1 MSFRKFYS
9 LFRFLKKIFVFRIL
23 LIFLI
28 SVSFLLCPLSVS
40 AQYKY
45 TSVKKYFPNQIEQ
58 KGISPDISYSDS
70 TKKKQAGYKYL
81 VRTPPKFT
89 LQVSGGFNLGFA
101 ELSSNYADVFDA
113 QQFALGENFGV
124 RYGFGASAIG
134 KFTINDKGNMRF
146 IVTSGYNFFSS
157 ELFSKNS
164 AFGKVKYNMV
174 SIGAGIENNFNPKY
188 IFRPYIA
195 FEADL
200 NMISGSASIITDT
213 STVDVNIKNSFRI
226 GYAVH
231 AGFEYLINNK
241 YGINIGAK
249 LTNANQVLKQSKDE
263 GSSTDI
269 FLRDKRVNPKILLSG
284 FKNFVFVTFYI
295 GVDIFFGI
303 RNQWFKV

>member
-1 MSFRKFYS
+1 MNFSKLYS
-9 LFRFLKKIFVFRIL
+9 LITSLNRILSFRIL
-23 LIFLI
+23 PVLLLAM
-28 SVSFLLCPLSVS
+28 SFLFIPHNTS
-40 AQYKY
+40 AQYKL
-45 TSVKKYFPNQIEQ
+45 SSFKNFFQRSIEQ
-58 KGISPDISYSDS
+58 KHFLADS
-70 TKKKQAGYKYL
+70 VFNDSAKKKPIEYKYL

-89 LQVSGGFNLGFA
+89 LQFSAGFNLGFA

-113 QQFALGENFGV
+113 QQFSLGENFGV
-124 RYGFGASAIG
+124 RYGLGAEAIG

-146 IVTSGYNFFSS
+146 IVTSGYNYFSS
-157 ELFSKNS
+157 EFLSKQS
-164 AFGKVKYNMV
+164 PFGRVKYNMF
-174 SIGAGIENNFNPKY
+174 SIGAGIENNFNPKF

-200 NMISGSASIITDT
+200 NMISGNATIITDT
-213 STVDVNIKNSFRI
+213 NVIDIRFKNTFRI

-231 AGFEYLINNK
+231 AGFEYLISNK

-269 FLRDKRVNPKILLSG
+269 FLRDKRVNPKLLLSG
-284 FKNFVFVTFYI
+284 YKNFTFVSFYV
-295 GVDIFFGI
+295 GVDIYFGI

>member
-1 MSFRKFYS
+1 MNSGKFYF
-9 LFRFLKKIFVFRIL
+9 LFYFLNKIFVFRT
-23 LIFLI
+23 FLI
-28 SVSFLLCPLSVS
+28 PLILISFLLSPQPVS

-45 TSVKKYFPNQIEQ
+45 SSVKKYFFNQIE
-58 KGISPDISYSDS
+58 KNHVFTNTAYNDT

-89 LQVSGGFNLGFA
+89 LQFSGGLNLGFA

-134 KFTINDKGNMRF
+134 KFTLNDKGNMRF
-146 IVTSGYNFFSS
+146 ITTAGYNFFSS
-157 ELFSKNS
+157 ELLSKKS
-164 AFGKVKYNMV
+164 AFGKVKYNLF

-188 IFRPYIA
+188 KFRPYIA

-200 NMISGSASIITDT
+200 NMISGSAEIITDT
-213 STVDVNIKNSFRI
+213 STIDVKIKNSFRI

-249 LTNANQVLKQSKDE
+249 LTNANQVFKQSKDE
-263 GSSTDI
+263 GNNTEI

-284 FKNFVFVTFYI
+284 FKNFVFVTFYA